1 MSRTVTAAFIGAI
14 AASVGD
20 LLMLW
25 VGNAQRSDLALASP
39 PEIVLWLGCLLGVV
53 GLPVYGY
60 GYVRLQ
66 RTFTPDDSLLAR
78 ALGGAGFAAGIVGA
92 CVHGY
97 TAFLIKQGLDA
108 PVASAAA
115 PAEAVL
121 ASGPLLLSLW
131 ALTFVCILAAVFAWV
146 TLRIKAGRG
155 TSIATLANPLVL
167 TIVLVV
173 VGGTGPLLEAFLLP
187 AAPNLAHVLF
197 FGLLLGENL
206 NADADAAASR
216 A

>member
-1 MSRTVTAAFIGAI
+1 MIRSVTAAFMGAI
-14 AASVGD
+14 AATLGD

-25 VGNAQRSDLALASP
+25 VGNAQRSDLALVSP

-60 GYVRLQ
+60 GYVCLQ
-66 RTFTPDDSLLAR
+66 RRFSPDDSILAR
-78 ALGGAGFAAGIVGA
+78 TLGSAGFATGIVGA

-97 TAFLIKQGLDA
+97 TALLIKQGLDA
-108 PVASAAA
+108 PVSSAAA

-131 ALTFVCILAAVFAWV
+131 ALTFLCILAAVFAWV

-155 TSIATLANPLVL
+155 MSLATLANPLVL
-167 TIVLVV
+167 TIVLFML
-173 VGGTGPLLEAFLLP
+173 GGTGPLLEAFLLP

-197 FGLLLGENL
+197 FGLLLREKL
-206 NADADAAASR
+206 H
-216 A
+216 